1 MTLSIPKVKICGLSE
16 PNSLTAA
23 IEAGADFIGLVFYE
37 ASPRH
42 VEIEVAK
49 YLSSFIPDNVEIVGL
64 FVNPDDEYLTRVLHD
79 VPLTMIQLHGD
90 ETPTRVTENK
100 NKFNLPVMKAL
111 SISSKKDLENIVH
124 YENIADW
131 LLFDAKG
138 EKLPGGNGITF
149 DWNIL
154 KNHESKTPW
163 MLAGGLN
170 ADNAGEAL
178 KICSPD
184 ALDVSSGVEAAKGV
198 KDSDK
203 IRSFISAVKSA

>member
-1 MTLSIPKVKICGLSE
+1 MILSIPKVKICGLSE

-42 VEIEVAK
+42 VDIEVAK
-49 YLSSFIPDNVEIVGL
+49 YLTSFIPDNVEIVGL
-64 FVNPDDEYLTRVLHD
+64 FVNPSDDYLNQVLQD
-79 VPLTMIQLHGD
+79 VPLTVIQLHGD
-90 ETPTRVTENK
+90 ESPARISEIK
-100 NKFNLPVMKAL
+100 QKFSVPVMK
-111 SISSKKDLENIVH
+111 SIPISSKEDLENVTL
-124 YENIADW
+124 YQDIADW

-138 EKLPGGNGITF
+138 EKLPGGNGMAF
-149 DWNIL
+149 DWSIL
-154 KNHESKTPW
+154 KDYKSKTPW

-178 KICSPD
+178 KICTPN
-184 ALDVSSGVEAAKGV
+184 ALDVSSGVEASKGV